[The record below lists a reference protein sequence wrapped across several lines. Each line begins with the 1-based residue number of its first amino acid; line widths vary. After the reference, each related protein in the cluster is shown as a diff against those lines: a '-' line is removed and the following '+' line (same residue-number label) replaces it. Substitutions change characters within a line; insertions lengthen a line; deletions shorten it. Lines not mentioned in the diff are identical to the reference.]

1 MSVEPGRQVPK
12 VELAGGSFIPQLGFG
27 VFQVPPQ
34 ETERIVAMG
43 LAAGYRSIDT
53 AAAYRNESGV
63 GMALAAS
70 GIDRSELFITT
81 KLANTEHG
89 HDKALVGL
97 DASLEQLGL
106 DYIDLFLI
114 HWPVP
119 AHGLYVET
127 WEALV
132 ELSQSGRVREI
143 GVSNF
148 LPEHLAQIVE
158 ATGVVPAVNQIELHP
173 GFTQPELR
181 AAHARYGI
189 VTESWSPLGRADA
202 ELFANPVL
210 VAAGAAHGKTVAQV
224 ILRWHLQIGAIVIPK
239 ASSPSRLAENF
250 DVFDFELTDAEI
262 GAIEAIPQPGRLGG
276 DPATFIVQP
285 GFAA

>member
-1 MSVEPGRQVPK
+1 MGVEPGRQVPK
-12 VELAGGSFIPQLGFG
+12 VELAGGSAIPQLGFG
-27 VFQVPPQ
+27 VFQVPPE

-43 LAAGYRSIDT
+43 LEAGYRSVDT
-53 AAAYRNESGV
+53 AAAYGNESGV
-63 GMALAAS
+63 GKAVAAS
-70 GIDRSELFITT
+70 GIDRGELFITT

-89 HDKALVGL
+89 HDKALAAF
-97 DASLEQLGL
+97 DASLERLGL
-106 DYIDLFLI
+106 DYVDLFLI

-148 LPEHLAQIVE
+148 LPEHLDQIIE

-173 GFTQPELR
+173 GFTQRELR
-181 AAHARYGI
+181 AVHARRGI
-189 VTESWSPLGRADA
+189 ATESWSPLGQADG

-210 VAAGAAHGKTVAQV
+210 VAAGAAHGKSVAQV

-239 ASSPSRLAENF
+239 ASSSARLAENF

-262 GAIEAIPQPGRLGG
+262 AAIEAIPQPGRLGA

-285 GFAA
+285 GSA